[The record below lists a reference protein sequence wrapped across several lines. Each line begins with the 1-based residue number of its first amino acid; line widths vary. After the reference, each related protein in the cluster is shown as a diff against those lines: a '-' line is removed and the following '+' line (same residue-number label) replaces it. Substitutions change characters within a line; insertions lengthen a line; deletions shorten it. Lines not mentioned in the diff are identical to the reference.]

1 MQSEQRVFVDANV
14 LVYADDLGDAG
25 RRDKARRWLSHLW
38 ATRSGRVS
46 TQVLGEYYVC
56 VTQSIKPGL
65 GLGDARAK
73 LRRYQQWQPWVI
85 DHQTVETA
93 WEIEARL
100 GVDYWQ
106 ALVVACAAH
115 SGCGTVLSDA
125 LPLARYDQLNVL
137 NPFETSPGEWMK
149 SLVKAP

>member
-1 MQSEQRVFVDANV
+1 MQSGQRVFVDTNL
-14 LVYADDLGDAG
+14 LVYADDLRDID
-25 RRDKARRWLSHLW
+25 RRDRARVWLSHLW

-65 GLGDARAK
+65 SLGDARAK
-73 LRRYQQWQPWVI
+73 LRRYQQWQPWLI

-93 WEIEARL
+93 WGLEARL

-106 ALVVACAAH
+106 ALVIACAAH
-115 SGCGTVLSDA
+115 SGCTTVLSDA

-137 NPFETSPGEWMK
+137 NPFETSPDEWIT
-149 SLVKAP
+149 SLAHAP